1 VVTEGYGDY
10 LNQVQDVQRPRT
22 SWRLLGDSVS
32 SFPQEQPGRFV
43 DRVALRGLHMKGC
56 GLLLSRRD
64 AVIMCG
70 GLGASLLMPALAA
83 ADAQKPMLVRPIPHG
98 HSESLPVIGVGTAGV
113 FNVGASPQERAGAT
127 DVIRA
132 LVTGGGT
139 VVDTAPSY
147 GNAENVIG
155 GILTD
160 TALRPRV
167 FIATKLEEYRT
178 GGEATEARESLL
190 RLKTDKVDALQFHN
204 VRDPSQDM
212 GGLNALK
219 IQGLCRYTGITTT
232 YKGAYAAAEAILKRG
247 KPDFL
252 EIDYAIDNRDAE
264 ERLLP
269 AAADVGAAVLVA
281 LPFGRG
287 KLFRK
292 ALGNKLPAWAAD
304 FECTSWSQFFLK
316 FILSHPAVTVVIPG
330 TDKAEHMID
339 NLAAG
344 RGRLPDAKE
353 RARMAEYVA
362 SL

>member
-1 VVTEGYGDY
+1 MEGDG
-10 LNQVQDVQRPRT
+10 Q
-22 SWRLLGDSVS
+22 
-32 SFPQEQPGRFV
+32 
-43 DRVALRGLHMKGC
+43 
-56 GLLLSRRD
+56 LLSRRD

-70 GLGASLLMPALAA
+70 GLGASILMPGLAA
-83 ADAQKPMLVRPIPHG
+83 ADTQKPMLVRPIPHG
-98 HSESLPVIGVGTAGV
+98 HNESLPVIGVGTAGV
-113 FNVGASPQERAGAT
+113 FNVGVSPQERTGPT

-132 LVTGGGT
+132 LVAGGGA

-155 GILTD
+155 GILSD
-160 TALRPRV
+160 TGLRPRV

-178 GGEATEARESLL
+178 GGEAAEARASLQ
-190 RLKTDKVDALQFHN
+190 RLKTDKVDALQLHN
-204 VRDPSQDM
+204 VRDPGQDL
-212 GGLNALK
+212 GGLNELK
-219 IQGLCRYTGITTT
+219 AQGLCRYTGITTT
-232 YKGAYAAAEAILKRG
+232 FKGAYAAAEAILKRG

-252 EIDYAIDNRDAE
+252 EIDYAIDNRGAE

-269 AAADVGAAVLVA
+269 AAADVGTAVLVA

-287 KLFRK
+287 QLFRK
-292 ALGNKLPAWAAD
+292 ALGSKLPAWAAD
-304 FECTSWSQFFLK
+304 FDCASWGQFFLK
-316 FILSHPAVTVVIPG
+316 FILSHPAVTTVIPG

-353 RARMAEYVA
+353 RARMAQYVA